1 MRMCAA
7 ATLNWVTSPYSVN
20 SFDLIHELTDI
31 FCFVALL
38 PSSAFH
44 FLCALPHRF
53 TGEIASPMEDYDM
66 DEEDMEDEFQDMP
79 PQIRGGR

>member
-1 MRMCAA
+1 
-7 ATLNWVTSPYSVN
+7 
-20 SFDLIHELTDI
+20 
-31 FCFVALL
+31 VALL
-38 PSSAFH
+38 PSSAFL